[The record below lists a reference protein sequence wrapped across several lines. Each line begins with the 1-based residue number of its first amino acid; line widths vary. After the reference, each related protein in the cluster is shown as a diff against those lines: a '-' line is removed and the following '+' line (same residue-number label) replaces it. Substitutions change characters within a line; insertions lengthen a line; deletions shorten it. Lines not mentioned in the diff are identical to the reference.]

1 MRKVLEEFRTEKTEE
16 LEWELRFL
24 TKKPR
29 SFSSLNNF
37 EKEKEVKKATRKVME
52 EIEKF
57 ETKIKNIRELMIDT
71 IEHDYNKLIND
82 LNIEKRLEIEE
93 IKKMEIKLE
102 KIKLLKII
110 PDTIKKSVIS
120 DICLHHI
127 SRHRRY
133 YA

>member
-82 LNIEKRLEIEE
+82 LNIEKRLEIEG

-120 DICLHHI
+120 EICLHHI

>member
-1 MRKVLEEFRTEKTEE
+1 MRNVLEEFRTEKTEE

-82 LNIEKRLEIEE
+82 LNIEKRLEIEG

-120 DICLHHI
+120 EICLHHI

>member
-120 DICLHHI
+120 EICLHHI

>member
-24 TKKPR
+24 TKNLR
-29 SFSSLNNF
+29 SFSNLNNF
-37 EKEKEVKKATRKVME
+37 EEEKEVKKATRKVME

-82 LNIEKRLEIEE
+82 LNIEKRLEI
-93 IKKMEIKLE
+93 
-102 KIKLLKII
+102 
-110 PDTIKKSVIS
+110 
-120 DICLHHI
+120 
-127 SRHRRY
+127 
-133 YA
+133 

>member
-24 TKKPR
+24 TKNPR
-29 SFSSLNNF
+29 SFSNLNNF
-37 EKEKEVKKATRKVME
+37 EEEKEVKKATRKVME

-82 LNIEKRLEIEE
+82 LNIEKRLEIEG

-120 DICLHHI
+120 EICLHHI